1 MVASSSSFPPAP
13 PNGTPLERLIE
24 ALNHRRRRELLY
36 LLQDRGAME
45 MESAVRSVAAS
56 ELDAPPRGI
65 SDDVLL
71 DVNIALHHNHLP
83 RLEQL
88 GIVEFDRRSEM
99 LRLHITNDDQAAL
112 LSSVRE
118 LDEVT
123 VAPFKENGD

>member
-1 MVASSSSFPPAP
+1 MAPSSASFSAVSPDR
-13 PNGTPLERLIE
+13 TPLERLLE

-36 LLQDRGAME
+36 LLQDTGAIDV
-45 MESAVRSVAAS
+45 ESVVRCMAAS
-56 ELDAPPRGI
+56 ELDAPPPEI

-83 RLEQL
+83 RLEEL
-88 GIVEFDRRSEM
+88 GLVEFDRRSEM

-112 LSSVRE
+112 LSTVRE

-123 VAPFKENGD
+123 VAPFKGNCD